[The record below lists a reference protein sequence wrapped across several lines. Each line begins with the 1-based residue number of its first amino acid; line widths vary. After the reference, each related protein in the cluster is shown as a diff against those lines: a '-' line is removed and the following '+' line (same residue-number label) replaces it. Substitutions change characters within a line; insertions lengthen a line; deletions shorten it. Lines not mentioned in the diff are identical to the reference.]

1 MIRLLLPS
9 ILGTVFFLISIWT
22 LYYFLLKNL
31 TPPTTMSEE
40 EKLKIFGV
48 FKKFLYFITIL
59 TSIAFTFYVINIASV
74 NEIPRSTIQDSTEE
88 GKTNFENGLTK
99 DTISKKTVTDT
110 ITKQ

>member
-9 ILGTVFFLISIWT
+9 ILGTFFFLISIWT
-22 LYYFLLKNL
+22 IYGVLKSTSTLDENAK
-31 TPPTTMSEE
+31 SE
-40 EKLKIFGV
+40 IFGM
-48 FKKFLYFITIL
+48 FKKFLYVITIL
-59 TSIAFTFYVINIASV
+59 VSIAFTFYVINISSV